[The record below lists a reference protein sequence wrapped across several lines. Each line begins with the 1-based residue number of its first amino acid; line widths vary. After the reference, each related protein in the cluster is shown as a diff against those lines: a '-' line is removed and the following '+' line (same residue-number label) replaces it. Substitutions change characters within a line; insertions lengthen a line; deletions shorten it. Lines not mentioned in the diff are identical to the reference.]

1 MLTIGPTFIEEETM
15 VNLLPI
21 LMLLKLCNKSV
32 TKMALRPVNIKLSL
46 KMDIFSA
53 SGELTDHLNLV
64 RLKKTQLRNLF
75 YFSTDLKLT

>member
-1 MLTIGPTFIEEETM
+1 MSMIGPIFIEEEIM
-15 VNLLPI
+15 ENLLPI

-32 TKMALRPVNIKLSL
+32 TKMDLRPVNIKLSL
-46 KMDIFSA
+46 KMDIFLV

-64 RLKKTQLRNLF
+64 RLKKTQLKSLF